1 MMKVAIGS
9 SSFGAADPLPLQ
21 MLADAGMQIVPNP
34 YGRRLSE
41 NEVIEHLN
49 GVDGLIA
56 GLEPLTQQVFE
67 HCPHLRA
74 IARVGIGMDNVDLEA
89 AQAKGIKVSNTPDG
103 PTEAVAEMALAALLA
118 IGRKI
123 VSSNE
128 TMHNNQWE
136 KSVGF
141 GLSGITVAVIG
152 YGRIGRRFADH
163 LRYFGVNILVVD
175 PFITLD
181 LLSQGE
187 TQVDLQEALAK
198 ADVVSLHV
206 SGSEELLS
214 EDVFQAMK
222 PGMVLLN
229 SSRGAVINEKALMA
243 ALDQGIV
250 SDAWLDVFWEEPY
263 QGPLTAYKQVLLTPH
278 TSTYSR
284 QCRLAMETEA
294 VTNLL
299 RDLESL

>member
-1 MMKVAIGS
+1 
-9 SSFGAADPLPLQ
+9 
-21 MLADAGMQIVPNP
+21 
-34 YGRRLSE
+34 
-41 NEVIEHLN
+41 
-49 GVDGLIA
+49 
-56 GLEPLTQQVFE
+56 
-67 HCPHLRA
+67 
-74 IARVGIGMDNVDLEA
+74 
-89 AQAKGIKVSNTPDG
+89 
-103 PTEAVAEMALAALLA
+103 AEMALAALLA

>member
-1 MMKVAIGS
+1 MIVAIGS

-56 GLEPLTQQVFE
+56 GLEPLTREVFSS
-67 HCPHLRA
+67 CPNLKA
-74 IARVGIGMDNVDLEA
+74 VARVGIGMDNVDIQA
-89 AQAKGIKVSNTPDG
+89 ATARGIKLSYTPDG
-103 PTEAVAEMALAALLA
+103 PTEAVAEMALTALLA

-128 TMHNNQWE
+128 TMHNSQWE
-136 KSVGF
+136 KSIGF
-141 GLSGITVAVIG
+141 GLSGITVAVVG

-163 LRYFGVNILVVD
+163 LRYFGANILVVD
-175 PFITLD
+175 PFLTPDSLIH
-181 LLSQGE
+181 GE
-187 TQVDLQEALAK
+187 IQADLQEALAK

-206 SGSEELLS
+206 SGSEELLN
-214 EDVFQAMK
+214 EEVFQSMK

-229 SSRGAVINEKALMA
+229 SSRGAVINENALMA
-243 ALDQGIV
+243 AIDQGIV

-263 QGPLTAYKQVLLTPH
+263 QGPLTGYEQVLLTPH
-278 TSTYSR
+278 TSTYTR

-294 VTNLL
+294 VRNVLN
-299 RDLESL
+299 DLESI

>member
-1 MMKVAIGS
+1 MIVAIGS

-56 GLEPLTQQVFE
+56 GLEPLTREVFSS
-67 HCPHLRA
+67 CPNLKA
-74 IARVGIGMDNVDLEA
+74 VARVGIGMDNVDIQA
-89 AQAKGIKVSNTPDG
+89 ATARGIKLSYTPDG
-103 PTEAVAEMALAALLA
+103 PTEAVAEMALTALLA

-128 TMHNNQWE
+128 TMHNSQWE
-136 KSVGF
+136 KSIGF
-141 GLSGITVAVIG
+141 GLSGITVAVVG

-163 LRYFGVNILVVD
+163 LRYFGANILVVD
-175 PFITLD
+175 PFLTPDSLIH
-181 LLSQGE
+181 GE
-187 TQVDLQEALAK
+187 IQADLQEALAK

-206 SGSEELLS
+206 SGSEELLN
-214 EDVFQAMK
+214 EEVFQSMK

-229 SSRGAVINEKALMA
+229 SSRGAVINENALMA
-243 ALDQGIV
+243 AIDQGIV

-263 QGPLTAYKQVLLTPH
+263 QGPLNGYEQVLLTPH
-278 TSTYSR
+278 TSTYTR

-294 VTNLL
+294 VRNVLN
-299 RDLESL
+299 DLESI